1 MQTESPDI
9 QKILIVDDNA
19 KNLQV
24 LGKLLQAE
32 SLEIEFATNGVAALD
47 WLEMR
52 KFDLILLDIN
62 MPGMDGFAVCE
73 KIRANPVFSDMPI
86 VFLTAQIDRESIL
99 KGFESGAQ
107 DYILKPFDSRE
118 LMARVKTQLEIKRGR
133 DEIRKYLD
141 VIEKKNK
148 LIRESIEYARSIQDA
163 FQKSARLPSSAFKES
178 FSLLLPKD
186 ILGGDFSFFNQTGKM
201 LTAGVFDGTGHG
213 IPGALISIL
222 GITYLN
228 EVYEKDGYVSPDK
241 VLGRIRDKIIN
252 GFDQKGDILEISN
265 GLDGALLS
273 FNVESRQL
281 QFSGAFNS
289 VFIVRDRK
297 VLELKGDRMPIAF
310 HSNPVDFSLQTMEI
324 MENDVIY
331 MLTDGYVDQFGGL
344 DNKKY
349 GKLRFLE
356 DIMNVFHLP
365 LEEQK
370 SHFLENLLK
379 WKNTGDQTDD
389 ITLIGLK
396 L

>member
-1 MQTESPDI
+1 
-9 QKILIVDDNA
+9 
-19 KNLQV
+19 
-24 LGKLLQAE
+24 
-32 SLEIEFATNGVAALD
+32 
-47 WLEMR
+47 
-52 KFDLILLDIN
+52 
-62 MPGMDGFAVCE
+62 
-73 KIRANPVFSDMPI
+73 
-86 VFLTAQIDRESIL
+86 
-99 KGFESGAQ
+99 
-107 DYILKPFDSRE
+107 
-118 LMARVKTQLEIKRGR
+118 
-133 DEIRKYLD
+133 
-141 VIEKKNK
+141 
-148 LIRESIEYARSIQDA
+148 
-163 FQKSARLPSSAFKES
+163 
-178 FSLLLPKD
+178 
-186 ILGGDFSFFNQTGKM
+186 
-201 LTAGVFDGTGHG
+201 
-213 IPGALISIL
+213 
-222 GITYLN
+222 
-228 EVYEKDGYVSPDK
+228 
-241 VLGRIRDKIIN
+241 
-252 GFDQKGDILEISN
+252 
-265 GLDGALLS
+265 
-273 FNVESRQL
+273 L